1 MNNYQRQEPVV
12 LDVSRAPGYS
22 ERQFLHTF
30 KAGVTLPL
38 MQALTTAVLI
48 GIAVF
53 VVVVVAFDAMDPFKP
68 AGAVSLAVLVVTW
81 LYLQRRWLSL
91 TALERALGVDLN
103 NDKAIGE
110 VEPQKVRVQLE
121 DVKENGHYHVDIVD
135 LPGSPKKL
143 ALFAAGLL
151 NGAACSEKQWTGKG
165 LLFGM
170 QEFRTLKSEMQR
182 RGLLA
187 YVNPRE
193 PRQGLELTK
202 AGRAVMKRL
211 AVLSPAPASE
221 TDENA

>member
-1 MNNYQRQEPVV
+1 
-12 LDVSRAPGYS
+12 
-22 ERQFLHTF
+22 
-30 KAGVTLPL
+30 
-38 MQALTTAVLI
+38 MQALVTALLI
-48 GIAVF
+48 GLVVYVVA
-53 VVVVVAFDAMDPFKP
+53 VVVFEAVDPIEP
-68 AGAVSLAVLVVTW
+68 AGAAILFVLVGGW
-81 LYLQRRWLSL
+81 MLLQRRWLSL

-103 NDKAIGE
+103 NDKVIGE
-110 VEPQKVRVQLE
+110 AEPRTVRVQLE

-143 ALFAAGLL
+143 QLFAEGLL
-151 NGAACSEKQWTGKG
+151 NGAPCSEKQWAGKG
-165 LLFGM
+165 LLFGT

-211 AVLSPAPASE
+211 AALSPAPGSE